1 MQGSLFVYAPGRQA
15 FVTGSLQKKAA
26 VLLGGLSDGLLACPY
41 APPLAE
47 ALEALGYATVQPI
60 LRTSYAQFGFGSLDN
75 DVEDLEELFGCEAFR
90 DVEEGAARGAMGA
103 GGKAELYNANK
114 RVSNTQ

>member
-1 MQGSLFVYAPGRQA
+1 MSAFPASTRAMQGSLFVYAPGRQA

-41 APPLAE
+41 APPLAK

-90 DVEEGAARGAMGA
+90 GVEEVFMVGHSTGSQVCAH
-103 GGKAELYNANK
+103 
-114 RVSNTQ
+114 

>member
-41 APPLAE
+41 APPLAK
-47 ALEALGYATVQPI
+47 ALEALGYGCTW
-60 LRTSYAQFGFGSLDN
+60 GHGSS
-75 DVEDLEELFGCEAFR
+75 
-90 DVEEGAARGAMGA
+90 RGDERFPGQ
-103 GGKAELYNANK
+103 EQNW
-114 RVSNTQ
+114 